1 MQGLSYIVSYF
12 QEQLLLFLGKIQIY
26 LLLTNVKDR
35 ILIKQVISWSCAKE
49 NII

>member
-1 MQGLSYIVSYF
+1 MQGLSYIVPYF

-35 ILIKQVISWSCAKE
+35 ILIKQVIS
-49 NII
+49 